1 MNRSEDIRKRLLKS
15 CDDEYHKARWTDRGS
30 TYPDPSKLI
39 GEGIAAGRGAIE
51 ATPLDPDPVRY
62 LASLERR
69 LEELRAARRA
79 DATTTDG
86 HDDEDGY
93 VLGGLA
99 TVARLI
105 EREAAGPTG
114 WWARIK
120 QRILGK

>member
-1 MNRSEDIRKRLLKS
+1 MNRSEDLRNRLLQA
-15 CDDEYHKARWTDRGS
+15 CDEEYRKARSTDRGS

-51 ATPLDPDPVRY
+51 TTPLDPDPVRY
-62 LASLERR
+62 LASLQSR
-69 LEELRAARRA
+69 LEALRAARRA
-79 DATTTDG
+79 NSTTTDG

-99 TVARLI
+99 TVARLM

-114 WWARIK
+114 WWSRIK
-120 QRILGK
+120 QRILGR